1 MTTKGHLACDGPG
14 RPPALLLTAGR
25 RHRGVCA
32 RPLLERIRV
41 PRAGR
46 CRPRC
51 RPDHVIADKAYAS
64 RGFRSYLRKRGI
76 GHAIPQYSVRAP
88 AQRLRGSMIRVERAD
103 EKPVRHGARCCERCS
118 SRRRPMYS
126 EKRP

>member
-1 MTTKGHLACDGPG
+1 M
-14 RPPALLLTAGR
+14 PPALLLTADR
-25 RHRGVCA
+25 RHSGVCA
-32 RPLLERIRV
+32 RPLLECIRV

-64 RGFRSYLRKRGI
+64 REFRSYLRKRGI

-88 AQRLRGSMIRVERAD
+88 AQRLRGSMNRVEPAGENPASR
-103 EKPVRHGARCCERCS
+103 GARCCERCS
-118 SRRRPMYS
+118 SRRWPMYS